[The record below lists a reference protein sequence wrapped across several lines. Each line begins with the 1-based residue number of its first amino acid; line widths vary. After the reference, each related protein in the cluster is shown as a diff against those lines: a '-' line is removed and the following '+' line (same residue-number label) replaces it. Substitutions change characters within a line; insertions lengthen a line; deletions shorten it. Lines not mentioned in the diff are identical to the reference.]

1 MEALVRHVVEPI
13 VHHKDAVSL
22 KTVEGE
28 AVVMMELVVH
38 PDDKA
43 RVDGDK
49 GRTLRAIRNILS
61 AAAGSR
67 KATLDLV
74 DAFRAE
80 PDGDDEDEDEDGE
93 DGEDEDEDGEE
104 E

>member
-13 VHHKDAVSL
+13 VHHKDAVRL

-38 PDDKA
+38 PDDKE

-74 DAFRAE
+74 DAFRPE
-80 PDGDDEDEDEDGE
+80 PDA
-93 DGEDEDEDGEE
+93 EE
-104 E
+104 

>member
-49 GRTLRAIRNILS
+49 GRTLRAMRNVLS

-74 DAFRAE
+74 DEFRAE
-80 PDGDDEDEDEDGE
+80 PDGDDGEDDGE
-93 DGEDEDEDGEE
+93 EDEDGEE

>member
-1 MEALVRHVVEPI
+1 MEALVRHLVEPI
-13 VHHKDAVSL
+13 VSHPDAVSL
-22 KTVEGE
+22 QTVEGE
-28 AVVMMELVVH
+28 AVVMLELVVH
-38 PDDKA
+38 PDDRE

-74 DAFRAE
+74 EQHGAR
-80 PDGDDEDEDEDGE
+80 GT
-93 DGEDEDEDGEE
+93 EE
-104 E
+104 

>member
-1 MEALVRHVVEPI
+1 MEALVRHLVVPI
-13 VHHKDAVSL
+13 VRHKDAVDL

-28 AVVMMELVVH
+28 SVVMMELVVH
-38 PDDKA
+38 PDDKE

-49 GRTLRAIRNILS
+49 GRTLRAIRNVLS

-80 PDGDDEDEDEDGE
+80 PSA
-93 DGEDEDEDGEE
+93 EE
-104 E
+104 